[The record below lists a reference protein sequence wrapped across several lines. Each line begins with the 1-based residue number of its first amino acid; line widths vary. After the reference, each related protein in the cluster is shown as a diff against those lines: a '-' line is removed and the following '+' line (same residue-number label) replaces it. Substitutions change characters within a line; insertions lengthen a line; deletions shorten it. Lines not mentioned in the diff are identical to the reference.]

1 MQDHFVNVKNLHVHF
16 HTDGGVVYAVNGLD
30 LFIQKGETLGLV
42 GETGAGKTTT
52 ALSLMHLIDE
62 PAGRIVKGEISFEDH
77 DLLALSK
84 QEMLKVRG
92 KQITMIFQD
101 PMSSLNPVT
110 PVGDQVAE
118 VIRQHE
124 RCSRAESVEKAVQIL
139 EQVGIPG
146 ERYKDYPHQFS
157 GGMKQRTVIAIAIA
171 CNPDLLIADEPTTAL
186 DVTIQA
192 QVLKLLSDLKEQK
205 KMSILLIT
213 HDLGIVAQ
221 MCDRVA
227 VMYAGEIIEYGTA
240 RDVFEHTRHPY
251 TIGLF
256 DSLPSLTQ
264 DVDRLKPIAGLMP
277 DMFNLPSGCK
287 FYDRCPYAQAACQT
301 ETIGMVMVS
310 DRHGVRCVRTAEIEE
325 VGH

>member
-1 MQDHFVNVKNLHVHF
+1 
-16 HTDGGVVYAVNGLD
+16 
-30 LFIQKGETLGLV
+30 
-42 GETGAGKTTT
+42 
-52 ALSLMHLIDE
+52 
-62 PAGRIVKGEISFEDH
+62 
-77 DLLALSK
+77 
-84 QEMLKVRG
+84 
-92 KQITMIFQD
+92 MIFQD

-310 DRHGVRCVRTAEIEE
+310 DGHGVRCFRTAEIEE